1 MLEPTMKPLPSL
13 LLLFLTIATPCLADR
28 TADEAAVI
36 QLLHAACEAFRVGNV
51 DYLNAA
57 LEERFTLTDSRG
69 AVTTK
74 EQELAAVRNGD
85 PKYDV
90 FRNSDMKVRL
100 YGDTALVNGITTVQ
114 GTSAGKPFRAE
125 LQFTDTLIKRNG
137 EWRLAASHASPLI
150 K

>member
-1 MLEPTMKPLPSL
+1 MKTLPL
-13 LLLFLTIATPCLADR
+13 LLLILLTSATPCPAADK
-28 TADEAAVI
+28 ADEAAVI
-36 QLLHAACEAFRVGNV
+36 KLLHAACEAFRVGNV
-51 DYLNAA
+51 DYLDTA
-57 LEERFTLTDSRG
+57 LDARFTLTDSRG

-74 EQELAAVRNGD
+74 EQELAAVRAGN
-85 PKYDV
+85 PKYEI

-114 GTSAGKPFRAE
+114 GTADGQPFRAE

-137 EWRLAASHASPLI
+137 AWQLAASHASPLR